1 MPYCPKCGYEY
12 LPTVKECPECG
23 VALVDEPPEEAEDAP
38 INEPLVVVY
47 EAPDELMSIMVRD
60 LLEDAGISVAIQPGH
75 SPAAFDGLD
84 LSMHQFHS
92 RLLVFE
98 SHATEARDV
107 IDAYLAD
114 IESGAAEGRAL
125 QEEEDTETD

>member
-38 INEPLVVVY
+38 IDEPLVAVY
-47 EAPDELMSIMVRD
+47 EAPDEIMSIMVRD
-60 LLEDAGISVAIQPGH
+60 LLEDAGISVVTQPGR
-75 SPAAFDGLD
+75 SPDAFDGLD
-84 LSMHQFHS
+84 LSMQAFHS
-92 RLLVFE
+92 RLLVLE
-98 SHATEARDV
+98 SHAREARDV

-114 IESGAAEGRAL
+114 IESGAAGERAVE
-125 QEEEDTETD
+125 EEEDTETD